1 MAILYPDKPFCF
13 SPSIHYS
20 INYMSYSTL
29 YNKTDLVLG
38 DFSQLY
44 ADISVLGMF
53 KVTRLSYDI
62 G

>member
-1 MAILYPDKPFCF
+1 
-13 SPSIHYS
+13 
-20 INYMSYSTL
+20 MSYSTL

-44 ADISVLGMF
+44 AEISVLGMF